1 MTEMFPEDVTLVR
14 EKFPVGTEVQFIDST
29 LDDYACRRGD
39 CGMVLKVTLDGEI
52 YVQWDRGFI
61 TTVVPGRESVEVVLP
76 EYEYD

>member
-1 MTEMFPEDVTLVR
+1 
-14 EKFPVGTEVQFIDST
+14 
-29 LDDYACRRGD
+29 
-39 CGMVLKVTLDGEI
+39 MVLKVTLDGEI